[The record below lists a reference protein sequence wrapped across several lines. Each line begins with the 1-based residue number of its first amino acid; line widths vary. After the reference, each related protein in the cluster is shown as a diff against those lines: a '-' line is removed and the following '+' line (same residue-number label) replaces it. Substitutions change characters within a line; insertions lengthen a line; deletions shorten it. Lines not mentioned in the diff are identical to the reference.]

1 MPTVELN
8 GTTLYYETHG
18 VGSDIVLI
26 HGFGDSAALW
36 QPQFEGLENYF
47 RLTAIDIRGH
57 ARSGAPTDLG
67 LYTQDQVVEDL
78 RAIMDVVGIKKAI
91 IGGHSL
97 GGYTSMRFYQRYPD
111 RVQALILSGT
121 GPGYRKM
128 EGAKGWTL
136 ENEKVAKKFEERGLA
151 TIIDAR
157 AEKIGRHGGDVPI
170 YHLSGGLMY
179 VRLGIM
185 RMPPLVECTEID
197 VPTLVLVGERDTAFR
212 NASDYMATRIPNGQ
226 GPVVIPGASHWC
238 NFDDPKAWNAAV
250 LQFINNL

>member
-18 VGSDIVLI
+18 EGSDIVLI

-36 QPQFEGLENYF
+36 QSQFEGLKNYF

-57 ARSGAPTDLG
+57 TRSGAPTELG

-78 RAIMDVVGIKKAI
+78 RAVMDVVGITKAT

-111 RVQALILSGT
+111 RVRALILSGT

-136 ENEKVAKKFEERGLA
+136 ENEIVAKKFEARGIA
-151 TIIDAR
+151 TII
-157 AEKIGRHGGDVPI
+157 E
-170 YHLSGGLMY
+170 S
-179 VRLGIM
+179 
-185 RMPPLVECTEID
+185 VE
-197 VPTLVLVGERDTAFR
+197 
-212 NASDYMATRIPNGQ
+212 
-226 GPVVIPGASHWC
+226 
-238 NFDDPKAWNAAV
+238 
-250 LQFINNL
+250 